1 MKIETGASARRRLIA
16 EMNLIPLIDV
26 SLILVIIFMVLTPI
40 LVQHQLTVKL
50 PKATSGEPSAAESAV
65 TVQISKSGAVTID
78 GVAVHWEMLE
88 KELVL
93 RLPKSAGKTL
103 LVQAD
108 RSVPVEKVVAVLDAA
123 KRLGVGKLGVG
134 VTPEAESP

>member
-1 MKIETGASARRRLIA
+1 VKVETGAKARRRLIA

-40 LVQHQLTVKL
+40 LVHHQLTVKL
-50 PKATSGEPSAAESAV
+50 PHAASGESAPSDTAV
-65 TVQISKSGAVTID
+65 TVQISRTGGVTVEGA
-78 GVAVHWEMLE
+78 AVRWDKLE
-88 KELVL
+88 RELTL

-108 RSVPVEKVVAVLDAA
+108 RTVPVEKVVAVLDIA

-134 VTPEAESP
+134 VTPEEK

>member
-1 MKIETGASARRRLIA
+1 MNVDTGKPKRRKTFA
-16 EMNLIPLIDV
+16 EPNLVPLIDV

-40 LVQHQLTVKL
+40 LVHHQLTVKL
-50 PKATSGEPSAAESAV
+50 PHAVSGEAAASDTAV
-65 TVQISKSGAVTID
+65 TVQITKAGAVTVE
-78 GVAVHWEMLE
+78 GTAVRWENLE
-88 KELVL
+88 RELTL

-108 RSVPVEKVVAVLDAA
+108 RGTAVERVVSVLDIA

-134 VTPEAESP
+134 VTPDAQ

>member
-1 MKIETGASARRRLIA
+1 MKVSTGASSRRRLIA

-40 LVQHQLTVKL
+40 LVHHQLTVKL
-50 PKATSGEPSAAESAV
+50 PHAASGESAPSDTAV
-65 TVQISKSGAVTID
+65 TVQITKAGAVTVE
-78 GVAVHWEMLE
+78 GSAVRWENLE
-88 KELVL
+88 RELTL
-93 RLPKSAGKTL
+93 RLPRSAGKTL

-108 RSVPVEKVVAVLDAA
+108 RSVPVEKVVAVLDIA

-134 VTPEAESP
+134 VTPDAK

>member
-1 MKIETGASARRRLIA
+1 MNVDTGRGGRRKTFA
-16 EMNLIPLIDV
+16 EPNLVPLIDV

-40 LVQHQLTVKL
+40 LVHHQLTVKL
-50 PKATSGEPSAAESAV
+50 PHAVSGESAASDTAV
-65 TVQISKSGAVTID
+65 TVQITKAGAVTVE
-78 GVAVHWEMLE
+78 GTAVRWENLE
-88 KELVL
+88 RELTL

-108 RSVPVEKVVAVLDAA
+108 RGVAVERVVTVLDIA

-134 VTPEAESP
+134 VTPDAQ

>member
-1 MKIETGASARRRLIA
+1 MKAESEAGRKRRLIA

-50 PKATSGEPSAAESAV
+50 PKAVSGEPAAEAGAL
-65 TVQISKSGAVTID
+65 TVQISKTGAVTID
-78 GVAVHWEMLE
+78 GSSVRWEKLE
-88 KELVL
+88 RELTL
-93 RLPKSAGKTL
+93 RLSKSAGKTL

-108 RSVPVEKVVAVLDAA
+108 RSVAVERVVGVLDIA

-134 VTPEAESP
+134 VTPEDK

>member
-1 MKIETGASARRRLIA
+1 MNVETGAGKRRRLIA

-50 PKATSGEPSAAESAV
+50 PKAVSGEPAAEASAL
-65 TVQISKSGAVTID
+65 TVQISKNGTVTVD
-78 GVAVHWEMLE
+78 GLSVRWEKLE
-88 KELVL
+88 HELTL
-93 RLPKSAGKTL
+93 RLSKSAGKTL

-108 RSVPVEKVVAVLDAA
+108 RTVAVERVVGVLDIA
-123 KRLGVGKLGVG
+123 KRLGVGKLGIG
-134 VTPEAESP
+134 VTPEDK

>member
-1 MKIETGASARRRLIA
+1 MKVETGGRRRKVIA
-16 EMNLIPLIDV
+16 EMNLVPLIDV

-50 PKATSGEPSAAESAV
+50 PKAVSGESAASDSAV
-65 TVQISKSGAVTID
+65 TVQITRNGAVTVEGI
-78 GVAVHWEMLE
+78 AVRWEGLE
-88 KELVL
+88 NELTL
-93 RLPKSAGKTL
+93 RMAKAAGKTL

-108 RSVPVEKVVAVLDAA
+108 RSVPVEKVVIVLDIA

-134 VTPEAESP
+134 VTPDEK

>member
-1 MKIETGASARRRLIA
+1 MKAEAGSRSRRRLIA

-40 LVQHQLTVKL
+40 LVHHQLTVKL
-50 PKATSGEPSAAESAV
+50 PHAVSGDSAPSDTAV
-65 TVQISKSGAVTID
+65 TVQITKAGAVTLE
-78 GVAVHWEMLE
+78 GAAVRWDKLE
-88 KELVL
+88 RELIL
-93 RLPKSAGKTL
+93 RLPRSAGKTL

-108 RSVPVEKVVAVLDAA
+108 RGTAVERVVAVLDIA

-134 VTPEAESP
+134 VTPEEK

>member
-1 MKIETGASARRRLIA
+1 LKIETGASARRRLIA

>member
-1 MKIETGASARRRLIA
+1 MKVETGLGKRRRLIA

-40 LVQHQLTVKL
+40 LVHHQLTVKL
-50 PKATSGEPSAAESAV
+50 PHAVSGESAPSGSAV
-65 TVQISKSGAVTID
+65 TVQITRSGVVTVEGAAVRWD
-78 GVAVHWEMLE
+78 KLE
-88 KELVL
+88 QELTL

-108 RSVPVEKVVAVLDAA
+108 RSVPVEKVVAVLDIA

-134 VTPEAESP
+134 VTPEEK

>member
-1 MKIETGASARRRLIA
+1 
-16 EMNLIPLIDV
+16 MNLVPLIDV

-40 LVQHQLTVKL
+40 LVHHQLTVKL
-50 PKATSGEPSAAESAV
+50 PHAASGESAPSDSAV
-65 TVQISKSGAVTID
+65 TVQITKSGTVTVEGQAVR
-78 GVAVHWEMLE
+78 WEKLE
-88 KELVL
+88 RELTL

-108 RSVPVEKVVAVLDAA
+108 RSVPVEKVVAVLDIA

-134 VTPEAESP
+134 VTPEEK

>member
-1 MKIETGASARRRLIA
+1 MKIRTGAEARRRLIA

-40 LVQHQLTVKL
+40 LVHHQLTVRL
-50 PKATSGEPSAAESAV
+50 PHAVSGESAPSDTAV
-65 TVQISKSGAVTID
+65 TVQITRTGAVTVE
-78 GVAVHWEMLE
+78 GAAVRWENLE
-88 KELVL
+88 RELTL
-93 RLPKSAGKTL
+93 RLPRSAGKTL

-108 RSVPVEKVVAVLDAA
+108 RGTAVEKVVTVLDIA

-134 VTPEAESP
+134 VTPEAR

>member
-1 MKIETGASARRRLIA
+1 MKVETGSGARRKLIA

-50 PKATSGEPSAAESAV
+50 PHAASGESASADSAV
-65 TVQISKSGAVTID
+65 TVQISRTGGVTVEGA
-78 GVAVHWEMLE
+78 AVRWDKLE
-88 KELVL
+88 RELTL

-108 RSVPVEKVVAVLDAA
+108 RTVPVEKVVMVLDIA

-134 VTPEAESP
+134 VTPEEK

>member
-1 MKIETGASARRRLIA
+1 MRVETGASKRRRLIA

-40 LVQHQLTVKL
+40 LVHHQLTVKL
-50 PKATSGEPSAAESAV
+50 PHAASGESAPSDSAV
-65 TVQISKSGAVTID
+65 TVQITKAGVVTVEGA
-78 GVAVHWEMLE
+78 AVRWDKLE
-88 KELVL
+88 RELTL

-108 RSVPVEKVVAVLDAA
+108 RSVPVEKVVAVLDIA

-134 VTPEAESP
+134 VTPEDK